1 MIRRDNAGCAL
12 IKGWKVMQQE
22 NTRRLDEGVVNKRGE
37 LQREDL
43 TKEKKDLKR
52 KKNENEV
59 WFLLWRFWD

>member
-1 MIRRDNAGCAL
+1 
-12 IKGWKVMQQE
+12 MQQE

-59 WFLLWRFWD
+59 